1 MSGRQ
6 LIPKP
11 PFPPLHQIEKPEENQ
26 AHKRQGVSL
35 ACDSVSPLSTT
46 AMDSARLTDVC
57 SACRMPKTESKSM
70 YASNMPNTRL
80 SHNSQ
85 CDGGRPCCHACGMA
99 SAECK
104 YTARGS
110 SLAQRHVG
118 LQESYNE
125 LRQAVEAIYAGSEKD
140 AADMVQHMRQA
151 KGLDNIIPSL
161 CSHPRVEQYRLLSVE
176 QQRNWMKDPD
186 SFGHIS
192 SEQLSNRI
200 EHVYLLPVSQ
210 WTTISQD
217 DTWLSHLLRLFW
229 TWDTTLTRL
238 IHRDLL
244 EDMISTRRGNGEKAD
259 SQFVAQFCSEL
270 LINSILAYSSVSTQ
284 HWKQTENRMLSPR
297 SCTNWSEL
305 LCVYGQTQNRSGA
318 RFCKRSIP
326 TF

>member
-1 MSGRQ
+1 MSGRP

-26 AHKRQGVSL
+26 AHKRQGVSM

-46 AMDSARLTDVC
+46 AMDYARLTDVC

-85 CDGGRPCCHACGMA
+85 CDGGRPCCHACVMA

-104 YTARGS
+104 YTTRGS

-140 AADMVQHMRQA
+140 AADIVQHMRQA

-161 CSHPRVEQYRLLSVE
+161 CSHPRVEQYRLLSAE
-176 QQRNWMKDPD
+176 QQRNWMTDPG
-186 SFGHIS
+186 SSGYIS
-192 SEQLSNRI
+192 SEQLSNRT

-210 WTTISQD
+210 WTIISQD

-244 EDMISTRRGNGEKAD
+244 GDVISTRRGNGDKAD

-284 HWKQTENRMLSPR
+284 HWKQTEHRMLSPR

-305 LCVYGQTQNRSGA
+305 LCVSGQTQNSSGA
-318 RFCKRSIP
+318 RFCKRSI
-326 TF
+326 